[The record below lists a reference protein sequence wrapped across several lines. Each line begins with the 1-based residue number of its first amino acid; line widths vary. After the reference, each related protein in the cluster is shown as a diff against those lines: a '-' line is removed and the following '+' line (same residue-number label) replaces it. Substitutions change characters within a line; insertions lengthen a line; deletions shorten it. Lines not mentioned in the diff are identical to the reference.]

1 MVWRVKGIGGV
12 PLFGFVYI
20 LLAKDVCDV
29 VASVNGLYFEGCY

>member
-12 PLFGFVYI
+12 PLLIFVYI

-29 VASVNGLYFEGCY
+29 VANVDALYFEGCY